1 MVYSKSFV
9 YQTGIVYKV
18 LKTSFPLQ
26 RLRFMSLETSPKK
39 RRLNMKIGTHNGTFH
54 CDDALAVWMLKQT
67 KEFGNAEVIRTRTP
81 KKLDEC
87 DIVVDVGAVFDHAE
101 RRYDH
106 HQREFKETYNSLDPS
121 KPWTTKLSSA
131 GLVYVYY
138 GKEIIKNLMERNGV
152 SGDKLSDELVGIIAD
167 KVYAN
172 LIEEID
178 AVDNGI
184 SQTDGTTRYKVTT
197 TISQRVANLN
207 PFWNAEISDEIMMK
221 RFERAMELVGA
232 EMMDRVSYYQLSWLP
247 GRTLVQDA
255 LEKRY
260 QVHES
265 GEIISFPQ
273 TGIPWKEHML
283 ALEEELGV
291 SVPVKYVLYEDATNK
306 RWRVQCVPVRSDSF
320 ENRLSLPADWCGVR
334 DNELSE
340 LTGIP
345 GCVFVHANGFIGGN
359 ETYQGVL
366 KMATE
371 SLRIATQN

>member
-1 MVYSKSFV
+1 
-9 YQTGIVYKV
+9 
-18 LKTSFPLQ
+18 
-26 RLRFMSLETSPKK
+26 
-39 RRLNMKIGTHNGTFH
+39 MKIGTHNGNFH

-67 KEFGNAEVIRTRTP
+67 KEFGNAEVIRTRSP
-81 KKLDEC
+81 EKLAEC
-87 DIVVDVGAVFDHAE
+87 DIVVDVGAVFDHAV

-121 KPWTTKLSSA
+121 KAWTTKLSSA
-131 GLVYVYY
+131 GLVYVYF
-138 GKEIIKNLMERNGV
+138 GREIIKNLMERNGV

-247 GRTLVQDA
+247 AYSIVKQA
-255 LEKRY
+255 VKSRY
-260 QVHES
+260 DVHKS
-265 GEIISFPQ
+265 GEIIFFY
-273 TGIPWKEHML
+273 E
-283 ALEEELGV
+283 
-291 SVPVKYVLYEDATNK
+291 SVPWMEHIEEIEKELSVQVPIKYVLKKSGSK
-306 RWRVQCVPVRSDSF
+306 RFKIQCVQVSQESF
-320 ENRLSLPADWCGVR
+320 ENRMDLPASWGGLE
-334 DNELSE
+334 NEELSRIS
-340 LTGIP
+340 GIA
-345 GCVFVHANGFIGGN
+345 GCLFVHTNCFMGLNTSYEGA
-359 ETYQGVL
+359 L
-366 KMATE
+366 AMALE
-371 SLRIATQN
+371 SLRIAGDR